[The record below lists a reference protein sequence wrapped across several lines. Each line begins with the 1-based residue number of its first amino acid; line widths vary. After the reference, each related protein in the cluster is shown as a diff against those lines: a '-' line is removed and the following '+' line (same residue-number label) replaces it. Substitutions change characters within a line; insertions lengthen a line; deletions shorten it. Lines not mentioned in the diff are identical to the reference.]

1 MISIKLQDTK
11 SPQRNWL
18 HFYMLKMK
26 YPPPKKNYH
35 IHNSI
40 KNNKIGIEL
49 TKEVKVL
56 DNENCRTAPRN

>member
-1 MISIKLQDTK
+1 MISIKFQDTK

-26 YPPPKKNYH
+26 YLKNKKTT
-35 IHNSI
+35 ILTTASKI
-40 KNNKIGIEL
+40 IGIKL

-56 DNENCRTAPRN
+56 DNENCRTVPRN